1 MQQLCVK
8 VSVQTYHPS
17 LRNVFPLT
25 EEHDNL
31 KERVCKLGIWQCF
44 HWSCCAGVVRE
55 VHEVRCSFESI
66 MSQLLYN
73 LWRVPGRVS
82 MSCALVF
89 TR

>member
-1 MQQLCVK
+1 MQQFCGK
-8 VSVQTYHPS
+8 VSVQTYYPS
-17 LRNVFPLT
+17 LRNVFSLS
-25 EEHDNL
+25 EEHDKL
-31 KERVCKLGIWQCF
+31 KKRVCSLGIWQRF
-44 HWSCCAGVVRE
+44 RRSCCAGVVVE